1 MYRLYNGDCLEIMSE
16 CIEDHSVDMIFCDL
30 PYGTTRNKWDS
41 VIPLDLMWSEYLRIT
56 KPDGAIVLTAAN
68 PFDKY
73 LAMSNID
80 NFRYD
85 WIWHKNKASG
95 HLNASKIP
103 LKAHEYVLVFY
114 RKFPTYNPQFTSG
127 HKPMNAV
134 SPKKDIP
141 EPDKLRNYGHIGS
154 TAGNPGGT
162 TIRHP
167 RTVLD
172 IPVTNNDDSKK
183 FHPTQKPVE
192 LSEYFIKTYTN
203 EGDVVLDNCMGS
215 GSTGIACLNLNRGF
229 IGIEIEK
236 EYFDRASKWISES
249 YPLESFMIR

>member
-1 MYRLYNGDCLEIMSE
+1 MERLYNGDCLKIMSE
-16 CIEDHSVDMIFCDL
+16 CIEDYSVDMVFCDL

-41 VIPLDLMWSEYLRIT
+41 IIPLDLLWSEYFRIV
-56 KPDGAIVLTAAN
+56 KPNGAIVLTASN

-85 WIWHKNKASG
+85 WIWHKNKATG

-114 RKFPTYNPQFTSG
+114 RKLPTYNPQLTSG

-134 SPKKDIP
+134 RPKKDIP
-141 EPDKLRNYGHIGS
+141 EPDKLRNYGHVGS
-154 TAGNPGGT
+154 TKNYPGGET
-162 TIRHP
+162 VRYP

-172 IPVTNNDDSKK
+172 IPVINNDDPKK

-215 GSTGIACLNLNRGF
+215 GSTGIACINLNRDF
-229 IGIEIEK
+229 IGIELEK
-236 EYFDRASKWISES
+236 EYFDMASKWISEI
-249 YPLESFMIR
+249 YPLESFMI